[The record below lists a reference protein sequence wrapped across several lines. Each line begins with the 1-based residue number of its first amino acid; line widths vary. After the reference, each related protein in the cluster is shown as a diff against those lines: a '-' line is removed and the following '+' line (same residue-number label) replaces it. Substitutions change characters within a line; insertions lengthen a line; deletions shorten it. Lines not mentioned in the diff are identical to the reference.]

1 SEANGGEATC
11 ASGRSLDR
19 AAVILC
25 AAAAYQGSFW
35 KLSLRLGRLA
45 SRGAAFAVFCCS
57 LWRLG
62 INASLT
68 LRLRLG
74 PKFADKSAVWK
85 LFSQHESDYAS
96 RNIGLRRSIRLGG
109 GPPFFFC
116 RG

>member
-1 SEANGGEATC
+1 MSSEAETGSYSEANGGDGTC
-11 ASGRSLDR
+11 ASGRSVDR

-57 LWRLG
+57 LFRFG

-68 LRLRLG
+68 
-74 PKFADKSAVWK
+74 
-85 LFSQHESDYAS
+85 
-96 RNIGLRRSIRLGG
+96 RRTVRPEIRA
-109 GPPFFFC
+109 
-116 RG
+116 